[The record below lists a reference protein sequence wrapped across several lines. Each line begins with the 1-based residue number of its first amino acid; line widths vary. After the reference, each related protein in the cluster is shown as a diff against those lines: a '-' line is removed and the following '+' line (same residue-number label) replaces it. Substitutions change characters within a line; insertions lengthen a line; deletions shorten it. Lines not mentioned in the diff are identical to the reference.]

1 MTTMFSKKMLY
12 IPDYVV
18 YEDIPTIIK
27 YFEDFNIA
35 KIKNVQVFKHLEP
48 EYYVENQYNYGYALV
63 EVEYYYNNQG
73 AQNFY
78 NAIENNKFLMVYD
91 DPLYWEVQFSPFKE
105 HTIQLVNDCNTSTSY
120 NSICDCTTHIVNT
133 MYDTSEEEHYYSSG
147 SEEYDTEEYDTEEYD
162 TEEDDSKDPD
172 YVDEE
177 EESSDDDYNYEA
189 YKKNYANF
197 NSKQKAKKQK
207 LSNELSEMKKTIEI
221 IKNKQE
227 KMRQLLIHNKKSK
240 SKTKEHKANWARR
253 LRVSF

>member
-1 MTTMFSKKMLY
+1 MFSNKMLY

-48 EYYVENQYNYGYALV
+48 EYYVEDKYNYCYALI
-63 EVEYYYNNQG
+63 EVEFYYNNQG

-78 NAIENNKFLMVYD
+78 NAIENNKCAMVYD

-105 HTIQLVNDCNTSTSY
+105 HAMPLASNSNSSTSTNS
-120 NSICDCTTHIVNT
+120 NSICDCLTHNVNEVCV
-133 MYDTSEEEHYYSSG
+133 TSEEDDYYSS
-147 SEEYDTEEYDTEEYD
+147 EEDDQ
-162 TEEDDSKDPD
+162 EEDDSKDPD
-172 YVDEE
+172 YEDEE
-177 EESSDDDYNYEA
+177 SDDDYNYET

-197 NSKQKAKKQK
+197 KSKQKAKKQK
-207 LSNELSEMKKTIEI
+207 LLNELSEMKKTIEL

-227 KMRQLLIHNKKSK
+227 KMRKLLIHNKKSK
-240 SKTKEHKANWARR
+240 SKTKEYKTNWARR
-253 LRVSF
+253 LRTII

>member
-48 EYYVENQYNYGYALV
+48 EYYVEDKYNYCYALV
-63 EVEYYYNNQG
+63 EVEFYYNNQG

-78 NAIENNKFLMVYD
+78 NAIENNKCLMVYD

-105 HTIQLVNDCNTSTSY
+105 HTIQSVNDCNTSTSC

-147 SEEYDTEEYDTEEYD
+147 SEEYDTEEYDTEE
-162 TEEDDSKDPD
+162 DDPKDPD
-172 YVDEE
+172 YVDDE
-177 EESSDDDYNYEA
+177 EESSDDDYNYETF
-189 YKKNYANF
+189 KKNYANF

-207 LSNELSEMKKTIEI
+207 LSNELSEMKKTIEL

-227 KMRQLLIHNKKSK
+227 KMHQLLIHNKKSK
-240 SKTKEHKANWARR
+240 SKTKEHKANWGRR
-253 LRVSF
+253 LRVIF

>member
-48 EYYVENQYNYGYALV
+48 EYYVEDKYNYCYALV
-63 EVEYYYNNQG
+63 EVEFYYNNQG

-78 NAIENNKFLMVYD
+78 NAIENNKCLMVYD

-105 HTIQLVNDCNTSTSY
+105 HTIQSVNDCNTSTSC

-133 MYDTSEEEHYYSSG
+133 MCDTSEEEHYYSSD
-147 SEEYDTEEYDTEEYD
+147 SEEYD
-162 TEEDDSKDPD
+162 TEEDDPKDPD

-207 LSNELSEMKKTIEI
+207 LSNELSEMRKTIEL

-227 KMRQLLIHNKKSK
+227 KMHQLLIHNKKSK
-240 SKTKEHKANWARR
+240 SKTKEHKANWGRR
-253 LRVSF
+253 LRVIF